1 MCCYLMIT
9 TCIADLCSV
18 FVTWYKIGSQVAI
31 LSPDLG
37 LELFWN
43 GGFSANMGFL
53 SFSCKT
59 WTILNSRNSNYWL
72 VLLLGTSNQPNYHRA
87 CLKTE
92 VRQSVEKKADY

>member
-1 MCCYLMIT
+1 MIT

-43 GGFSANMGFL
+43 GGFSPNMGFL

-72 VLLLGTSNQPNYHRA
+72 VLLLGTSNQPNYHRE